1 MQDKKIK
8 IIIDTDIGDDIDD
21 AFALEYAIKDEHFNI
36 LGVTTVYKNCLQR
49 AQMAK
54 KILHLHGLDDIGVYC
69 GYDKPIKEDV
79 KKFICEHYNKQGGID
94 LLSYRRDLDNY
105 KVNDKSAVD
114 FIIESIKNN
123 PYEVVLYGLGPMTN
137 IAYAIQ
143 KDPETMKLV
152 KEIIVMSGNREGIL
166 EYNLMIDPE
175 AAKILYDSGLPLR
188 LVGGNVTMK
197 CIFNQRLL
205 HRCLAIKTPS
215 MDYINE
221 MMMEWISYNMRPP
234 IMHDALTIS
243 VLLHNYVTFK
253 PLIADVQLET
263 NRGHIKPIELDEMQA
278 GAHLASLSV
287 DNKNFLE
294 HFFEMMEK

>member
-1 MQDKKIK
+1 MKDKIK
-8 IIIDTDIGDDIDD
+8 IILDTDIGDDIDD
-21 AFALEYAIKDEHFNI
+21 AFALEYAIKDGDFDI

-54 KILHLHGLDDIGVYC
+54 KILHLHNLDHIGVYC
-69 GYDKPIKEDV
+69 GYDKPMVEDI
-79 KKFICEHYNKQGGID
+79 KKFLCEHYNENGGID
-94 LLSYRRDLDNY
+94 LLSYEHDLDSY
-105 KVNDKSAVD
+105 KVEDMSAVD
-114 FIIESIKNN
+114 FIIKTIKEN
-123 PYEVVLYGLGPMTN
+123 PHQVVLFGLGPMTN

-143 KDPETMKLV
+143 KDFEAMKLV
-152 KEIIVMSGNREGIL
+152 KEIIVMSGNRQGIL

-205 HRCLAIKTPS
+205 HRCLAIKTPA
-215 MDYINE
+215 MNYINE
-221 MMMEWISYNMRPP
+221 MMMKWISFNMRPP

-243 VLLHNYVTFK
+243 VYKHDYVKFK
-253 PLIADVQLET
+253 PLIAEVMLTE
-263 NRGHIKPIELDEMQA
+263 NRGHIKPTELDKMCD

-287 DNKNFLE
+287 DEKGFLE
-294 HFFEMMEK
+294 HFFKIMEK